1 MKKLVALSLS
11 LFLALPFLMAQEVVV
26 KSDTTAKDTI
36 RITTKKK
43 KIIIIARE
51 DDEEDSEEK
60 KDTVSI
66 HHISKQRWNHFAGI
80 DLGINGFLSP
90 ENSVDLQKE
99 AQFMD
104 LNYSK
109 SISVSINFME
119 YYIPIAKEKFGIMTG
134 LGFEFNSYD
143 LDRSVSVFADEDTTI
158 GVVDP
163 TKDIEKNRFKSTMLN
178 LPLMFETNIG
188 KDAEHSFHLAAGVM
202 GSMRVGSKTK
212 QIYDQSGKEYKV
224 KNRTDFNMSP
234 FRMNAVARIG
244 YGDFTLFASYSLTP
258 MFDKDKGPELYP
270 FTIGISLV
278 SF

>member
-51 DDEEDSEEK
+51 DDEADSEEK

>member
-1 MKKLVALSLS
+1 
-11 LFLALPFLMAQEVVV
+11 
-26 KSDTTAKDTI
+26 
-36 RITTKKK
+36 
-43 KIIIIARE
+43 
-51 DDEEDSEEK
+51 
-60 KDTVSI
+60 
-66 HHISKQRWNHFAGI
+66 
-80 DLGINGFLSP
+80 
-90 ENSVDLQKE
+90 
-99 AQFMD
+99 
-104 LNYSK
+104 
-109 SISVSINFME
+109 ME

-270 FTIGISLV
+270 FTVGISLV